1 MKMNPKETGK
11 RIQLLRKQKGLSQ
24 EELADKLNVSSNTV
38 AKIECS
44 LRRPSVDFVVDL
56 VNFFDTTVDYIILG
70 EEIKKE
76 RNYDFLLRE
85 IDDKVEQLLALKE
98 NLLKEKNKKRN
109 NIKSRCDEQ
118 NASQRLSCA
127 CPWTNCAHNH
137 AYQSIVFCSI

>member
-1 MKMNPKETGK
+1 MKMNPKEMGK

-38 AKIECS
+38 AKIECG

-76 RNYDFLLRE
+76 RNYDFLIRE
-85 IDDKVEQLLALKE
+85 IDDQVEQLLELKE
-98 NLLKEKNKKRN
+98 NLLKEKNEKTK
-109 NIKSRCDEQ
+109 
-118 NASQRLSCA
+118 
-127 CPWTNCAHNH
+127 
-137 AYQSIVFCSI
+137 

>member
-11 RIQLLRKQKGLSQ
+11 RIQFLRKQKGLSQ

-38 AKIECS
+38 AKIECG

-76 RNYDFLLRE
+76 RNYDFLIRE
-85 IDDKVEQLLALKE
+85 IDDKVEQLLASKE
-98 NLLKEKNKKRN
+98 NLLKEKNEKK
-109 NIKSRCDEQ
+109 K
-118 NASQRLSCA
+118 
-127 CPWTNCAHNH
+127 
-137 AYQSIVFCSI
+137 

>member
-38 AKIECS
+38 AKIECG

-56 VNFFDTTVDYIILG
+56 VNFFDTTVDHIILG

-76 RNYDFLLRE
+76 RNYDFLIRE
-85 IDDKVEQLLALKE
+85 IDDQVEQLLELKE
-98 NLLKEKNKKRN
+98 NLLKEKNEKTK
-109 NIKSRCDEQ
+109 
-118 NASQRLSCA
+118 
-127 CPWTNCAHNH
+127 
-137 AYQSIVFCSI
+137 

>member
-38 AKIECS
+38 AKIECG

-76 RNYDFLLRE
+76 RTYDFLIRE
-85 IDDKVEQLLALKE
+85 IDDQVEQLLELKE
-98 NLLKEKNKKRN
+98 NLLKEKNEKK
-109 NIKSRCDEQ
+109 K
-118 NASQRLSCA
+118 
-127 CPWTNCAHNH
+127 
-137 AYQSIVFCSI
+137 

>member
-38 AKIECS
+38 AKIECG

-76 RNYDFLLRE
+76 RNYDFLIRE

-98 NLLKEKNKKRN
+98 NLLLKEKNEKTK
-109 NIKSRCDEQ
+109 
-118 NASQRLSCA
+118 
-127 CPWTNCAHNH
+127 
-137 AYQSIVFCSI
+137 